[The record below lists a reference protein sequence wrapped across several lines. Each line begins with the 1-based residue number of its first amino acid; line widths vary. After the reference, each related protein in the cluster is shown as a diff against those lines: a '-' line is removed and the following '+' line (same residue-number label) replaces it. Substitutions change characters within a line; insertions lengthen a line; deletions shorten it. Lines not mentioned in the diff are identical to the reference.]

1 MDENNIES
9 ITVKDIKKR
18 HPFRVL
24 IPLFV
29 SQTIGAFNDNG
40 MKAMLP
46 IMAAFQFGKSS
57 MDQTNQVVS
66 ILLVLPFVL
75 FAPWAGWVSD
85 RFSKKDVV
93 SLSLLSQVLGLGVLA
108 GALFFENLMLGLCG
122 FFLLAVQS
130 AFFSP
135 GKKGILKELVG
146 SDRLGMAV
154 GWMEM
159 LTMMG
164 ILGGAFVAAR
174 YFDQLVPNHGG
185 WGAGFILSLVA
196 IGLAVFSWI
205 LFIPTP
211 RTEAPRATPFRIRV
225 LWSHWRDLTSLWRDR
240 RLRAAALG
248 DAWFWSVGS
257 FFYLVLVKLSG
268 EVVKGEIG
276 MGTLYGY
283 WFLLLGLGIM
293 LGSLFVAYLN
303 RGRVELGL
311 TPIGAIL
318 LPVAFISLY
327 FLDPF
332 NVIFEWGCLLLGFS
346 GALFFVPLNGFL
358 QDQAGEAERGR
369 ILAASNLLTQL
380 CSIVFILLHAF
391 LSNSLGL
398 TAKQEILFMSAPAC
412 LIAVFS
418 LKFLMEDFFR
428 TLFHIGLRI
437 FYRIKIVGM
446 ENFPVNG
453 GVLLV
458 SNHLSYADPVFIGA
472 AFPRKIRYLAY
483 SGLADSRIMRQ
494 VFDLTNTVTVS
505 PDRSLESIKT
515 CVNRLKKGTPLCVFA
530 EGGISR
536 LGTIFSFKRGVFL
549 LAKQA
554 DVPILPVHLDG
565 VWGSVFSMERGK
577 FFQKWPISFPYRVS
591 VHVGSSI
598 DASHADPE
606 NVRSKVM
613 ELGRLSFTERLPRG
627 QNITNL
633 IQNSFQTAPQSKS
646 FCFEGDLSF
655 SRKEVA
661 NFLISG
667 KKISA
672 LPDEYIQSMNSML
685 NLFKEVGS
693 EKRIWA
699 SFLRLRET
707 HLWDQIGFKV
717 LTDQYLKPEWI
728 MWAAFLGGLT
738 VEFKNGFFVIQ
749 NPKIG
754 ESENIQIIN
763 GLTSDRNGLISLNF
777 QSVAEQKEDFDELE
791 RGYKPNTFGRLL
803 PGLSYKK
810 EDGFGVIGCDGT
822 FDRID
827 FVKGIDEEGFLVK
840 K

>member
-1 MDENNIES
+1 MKETKI
-9 ITVKDIKKR
+9 R

-24 IPLFV
+24 IPLFI

-46 IMAAFQFGKSS
+46 IMAAFQFGKAS

-93 SLSLLSQVLGLGVLA
+93 SLALLSQILGLGVLS

-135 GKKGILKELVG
+135 AKKGILKELVG

-164 ILGGAFVAAR
+164 ILGGAFAGAR
-174 YFDQLVPNHGG
+174 YFDLLVPNHGG
-185 WGAGFILSLVA
+185 WGTAFILSLIA
-196 IGLAVFSWI
+196 IGLALFSWI

-211 RTEAPRATPFRIRV
+211 RTEAPRAKPFRVRV
-225 LWSHWRDLTSLWRDR
+225 LWSHWEDLSSLWRDR

-257 FFYLVLVKLSG
+257 FFYLVLVKLAG
-268 EVVKGEIG
+268 EVVEGEVG

-318 LPVAFISLY
+318 LPVAFLVVY
-327 FLDPF
+327 FVDPF
-332 NVIFEWGCLLLGFS
+332 DVIFECGCLLLGFS

-380 CSIVFILLHAF
+380 SSIALIILHAL
-391 LSNSLGL
+391 LSNFLGL
-398 TAKQEILFMSAPAC
+398 SAKQEILFMCVPAC
-412 LIAVFS
+412 LIAVLTF
-418 LKFLMEDFFR
+418 KFLMEDFFR
-428 TLFHIGLRI
+428 ALFHMGLRI

-446 ENFPVNG
+446 ENFPLKG

-483 SGLADSRIMRQ
+483 SGLANSRIMRK
-494 VFDLTNTVTVS
+494 VFELTKTVTVS

-515 CVNRLKKGTPLCVFA
+515 SVNRLKKGTPLCVFA

-536 LGTIFSFKRGVFL
+536 LGAIFSFKRGVLL

-554 DVPILPVHLDG
+554 KVPILPVHLDG
-565 VWGSVFSMERGK
+565 VWGSIFSMERGK
-577 FFQKWPISFPYRVS
+577 FFQKWPISFPYRVT
-591 VHVGSSI
+591 VRVGNII
-598 DASHADPE
+598 DATHADRE
-606 NVRSKVM
+606 NVRSEVL
-613 ELGRLSFTERLPRG
+613 ELARLSFTERLPRV
-627 QNITNL
+627 QQ
-633 IQNSFQTAPQSKS
+633 IQSFIEES
-646 FCFEGDLSF
+646 FRTSTESESF
-655 SRKEVA
+655 SFDNGLSLTRREMAKFLTSGNEMESLPKEF
-661 NFLISG
+661 NR
-667 KKISA
+667 
-672 LPDEYIQSMNSML
+672 SMNSML
-685 NLFKEVGS
+685 ALFQEVDGCS
-693 EKRIWA
+693 KIWA
-699 SFLRLRET
+699 SYLRIRET
-707 HLWDQIGFKV
+707 HLWDQTGFKV
-717 LTDQYLKPEWI
+717 EVDQYLKHEWI
-728 MWAAFLGGLT
+728 FWAAFLGG
-738 VEFKNGFFVIQ
+738 FKVKCSSGFLIIQ
-749 NPKIG
+749 NPQRRG
-754 ESENIQIIN
+754 LDNLQVIN
-763 GLTSDRNGLISLNF
+763 GVSTDRNGLISLNF
-777 QSVAEQKEDFDELE
+777 RSIAELKGEFDELE
-791 RGYKPNTFGRLL
+791 RGHKINTFGRLL
-803 PGLSYKK
+803 PGLSYKP
-810 EDGFGVIGCDGT
+810 EPEFGVIGSDGKI
-822 FDRID
+822 DQID
-827 FVKGIDEEGFLVK
+827 FVEGIDAEGFLVPK
-840 K
+840 